1 VILIVGQ
8 GPSGNHPRG
17 ARALE
22 GKRGSGVKLAKL
34 CGMSNQ
40 ELLTRCRTAN
50 LLSDWHGKNGK
61 GDKFP
66 FEPAMKAAEAILNDW
81 QAFDKLLL
89 LGANVAAAFGL
100 KKLELFKWHT
110 VRGKL
115 LAVIPHPSG
124 INRWY
129 NSEANRKKAQEFLR
143 QTLTEEDSMTSRE
156 PEHSVQ
162 ELTAMAAE
170 HDSNLALAVSQLS
183 QSIVEIGKE
192 LAIMQD
198 DKLSLYRYVK
208 DPKSSGDDRGCF
220 RSWRDYARYRL
231 GKMSTS
237 KMYEYLSASMLTHGK
252 KPLNS
257 HDVEELGIKRAAQIA
272 RLPESKRT
280 KKLVKEA
287 KEQSVAEVKQA
298 VDELL
303 TPESER
309 KAHLVPLTLGL
320 PQEVVDL
327 IADVE
332 RGGEW
337 LEHVRDNDRTWT
349 LRAKL
354 WHQVWWEFYDN
365 HREELKAA
373 EQFKEDYVAKKSA
386 DKEAVSAQSVN

>member
-1 VILIVGQ
+1 
-8 GPSGNHPRG
+8 
-17 ARALE
+17 
-22 GKRGSGVKLAKL
+22 
-34 CGMSNQ
+34 M
-40 ELLTRCRTAN
+40 
-50 LLSDWHGKNGK
+50 
-61 GDKFP
+61 
-66 FEPAMKAAEAILNDW
+66 MKE
-81 QAFDKLLL
+81 
-89 LGANVAAAFGL
+89 
-100 KKLELFKWHT
+100 
-110 VRGKL
+110 
-115 LAVIPHPSG
+115 
-124 INRWY
+124 
-129 NSEANRKKAQEFLR
+129 SEY
-143 QTLTEEDSMTSRE
+143 
-156 PEHSVQ
+156 SVQ

-183 QSIVEIGKE
+183 QSIIEIGKE

-208 DPKSSGDDRGCF
+208 DPKSDGDNRGCF
-220 RSWRDYARYRL
+220 RSWRDYARFRL

-252 KPLNS
+252 KPIAAKE
-257 HDVEELGIKRAAQIA
+257 VEKLGIKKATQIA

-280 KKLVKEA
+280 KKFIEEA

-303 TPESER
+303 VLESER
-309 KAHLVPLTLGL
+309 KAHLVPVTLGL

-354 WHQVWWEFYDN
+354 WHQVWWEFFDN

-373 EQFKEDYVAKKSA
+373 EQFKEDYVAKKNGDQENIS
-386 DKEAVSAQSVN
+386 SQSVN

>member
-1 VILIVGQ
+1 
-8 GPSGNHPRG
+8 
-17 ARALE
+17 
-22 GKRGSGVKLAKL
+22 
-34 CGMSNQ
+34 
-40 ELLTRCRTAN
+40 
-50 LLSDWHGKNGK
+50 
-61 GDKFP
+61 
-66 FEPAMKAAEAILNDW
+66 
-81 QAFDKLLL
+81 
-89 LGANVAAAFGL
+89 
-100 KKLELFKWHT
+100 
-110 VRGKL
+110 
-115 LAVIPHPSG
+115 VIPHPSG

-143 QTLTEEDSMTSRE
+143 QTLAEDNPMMSE
-156 PEHSVQ
+156 AEHSVQ
-162 ELTAMAAE
+162 ELTTMAAE

-208 DPKSSGDDRGCF
+208 DPKSDGDNRGCF
-220 RSWRDYARYRL
+220 RSWRDYARFRL

-354 WHQVWWEFYDN
+354 WHQVWWEFFDN

-373 EQFKEDYVAKKSA
+373 EQFKEDYVAKKNA
-386 DKEAVSAQSVN
+386 NPENVAAQSVN